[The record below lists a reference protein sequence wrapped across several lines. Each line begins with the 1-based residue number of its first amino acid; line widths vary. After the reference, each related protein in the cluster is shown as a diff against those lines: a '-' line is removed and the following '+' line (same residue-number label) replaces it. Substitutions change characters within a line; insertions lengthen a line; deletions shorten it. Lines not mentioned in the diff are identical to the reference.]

1 MAAKIK
7 DGLFVGDADSAN
19 DPEFLELNKIS
30 NLINFSGR
38 EVPNTWAAHGLV
50 YITYNWED
58 RPECNLFGL
67 TPKTPSSSHKKSH
80 QSPFTVVDDIT
91 EFIDVSLSHGI
102 SVLLFCKQG
111 TGRCCA
117 ATCAYLMNKYCWGF
131 EKAYGKYIY
140 IYEYI
145 VIK

>member
-30 NLINFSGR
+30 NLINLAGR

-67 TPKTPSSSHKKSH
+67 TPKSSSSSSQGKPQHH
-80 QSPFTVVDDIT
+80 QSPFTIVDDIT
-91 EFIDVSLSHGI
+91 EFIDVSLAHGI
-102 SVLLFCKQG
+102 SVLLFCRQG

-117 ATCAYLMNKYCWGF
+117 AVCAYLMNKYRWGF
-131 EKAYGKYIY
+131 EKTYGKSKKRI
-140 IYEYI
+140 E
-145 VIK
+145 